1 MSDGKNYC
9 DKCGKEKKKD
19 HKCKGM
25 PKGSYGLGL
34 RFSNDEDRDEADMVT
49 DANAGDG
56 GGAMGEAVRMPR
68 APQDSDKQM
77 QGMSSEKKSKRMD
90 EFKAASD
97 AAKKRLGD
105 QKRKDELYKERKTK
119 GVKFYDSKGSGYI
132 RQGKKHYE

>member
-1 MSDGKNYC
+1 MSDGREYC

-34 RFSNDEDRDEADMVT
+34 RFSHDEDKDEADMVT
-49 DANAGDG
+49 DSNGDG
-56 GGAMGEAVRMPR
+56 GGVSEAIKMPR
-68 APQDSDKQM
+68 APQDSDRDMK
-77 QGMSSEKKSKRMD
+77 GMSGEKKRKRMA

-97 AAKKRLGD
+97 AAKARLGD

-132 RQGKKHYE
+132 RNGKKHYE